1 MRQNQDKLWIK
12 GHGRAFRLNCEV
24 DIYYEYCLFRH
35 NKDIC
40 NFAWTMDVW
49 NITIAD
55 CEDYK
60 DRMEW
65 SGDYEKFQCAI
76 TIKNAKLE
84 DSGTWSCE
92 IESYPNGQY
101 RGEGYGFNVTA
112 KMEIQIVPR
121 IVSVSDT
128 DTETDTG
135 KETEPGNNTL
145 ISKDIIKNITYHKI
159 ECKIVYT

>member
-1 MRQNQDKLWIK
+1 MDT
-12 GHGRAFRLNCEV
+12 
-24 DIYYEYCLFRH
+24 IYSG
-35 NKDIC
+35 
-40 NFAWTMDVW
+40 

-76 TIKNAKLE
+76 TIKNARLE

-101 RGEGYGFNVTA
+101 RGEGYGINVTA
-112 KMEIQIVPR
+112 KMEIEIVPK
-121 IVSVSDT
+121 IPGSDT
-128 DTETDTG
+128 DTETDTET
-135 KETEPGNNTL
+135 KTEIETEPGNNTL
-145 ISKDIIKNITYHKI
+145 ILKDIIKNITANPP
-159 ECKIVYT
+159 CK

>member
-1 MRQNQDKLWIK
+1 MK

-24 DIYYEYCLFRH
+24 DIYYEYCRFQH
-35 NKDIC
+35 NEDIC

-49 NITIAD
+49 NITIDD

-65 SGDYEKFQCAI
+65 SGDYEIFECAI

-92 IESYPNGQY
+92 IESYPHGKY
-101 RGEGYGFNVTA
+101 RGEGYGFNVSA
-112 KMEIQIVPR
+112 EMEIQVVPR
-121 IVSVSDT
+121 IPGSEI
-128 DTETDTG
+128 DTETKT
-135 KETEPGNNTL
+135 ETESGNNTL
-145 ISKDIIKNITYHKI
+145 ISKDIQSHISIIAAQNYQNT
-159 ECKIVYT
+159 

>member
-1 MRQNQDKLWIK
+1 MWIK

-24 DIYYEYCLFRH
+24 DIYYEYCRFQH
-35 NKDIC
+35 NEGIC
-40 NFAWTMDVW
+40 NFAWTMDTIYSG

-101 RGEGYGFNVTA
+101 RGEGYGINVTA
-112 KMEIQIVPR
+112 KMEIKIDPR
-121 IVSVSDT
+121 IPGSDT
-128 DTETDTG
+128 NTETKTDKEMKTEI
-135 KETEPGNNTL
+135 ETEPGNNT
-145 ISKDIIKNITYHKI
+145 SF
-159 ECKIVYT
+159 

>member
-1 MRQNQDKLWIK
+1 MDT
-12 GHGRAFRLNCEV
+12 
-24 DIYYEYCLFRH
+24 IYSG
-35 NKDIC
+35 
-40 NFAWTMDVW
+40 

-101 RGEGYGFNVTA
+101 RGEGYGINVTA
-112 KMEIQIVPR
+112 KMEIKIDPR
-121 IVSVSDT
+121 IPGPDT
-128 DTETDTG
+128 NTETKTDKEMKTEI
-135 KETEPGNNTL
+135 ETEPGNNT
-145 ISKDIIKNITYHKI
+145 SF
-159 ECKIVYT
+159 

>member
-1 MRQNQDKLWIK
+1 MWIK

-24 DIYYEYCLFRH
+24 DIYYEYCRFQH
-35 NKDIC
+35 NEGIC
-40 NFAWTMDVW
+40 KLAWTMDTIYSG

-101 RGEGYGFNVTA
+101 RGEGYGINVTA
-112 KMEIQIVPR
+112 KMEIEIVPK
-121 IVSVSDT
+121 IPGSDT
-128 DTETDTG
+128 DTETDTET
-135 KETEPGNNTL
+135 KTEIETEPGNNTL
-145 ISKDIIKNITYHKI
+145 ILKDIIKNITANPP
-159 ECKIVYT
+159 CK